1 MFFRIVIVTFFLG
14 VAAFVQIKGTASLPA
29 ASIIYLYYII
39 ILTYFLTF
47 FYLLILRIQEN
58 IQTHV
63 YIQSL
68 IDVAMVTLLVYVTG
82 GIESVYSVLYPLVII
97 YSVLFLERRGGLI
110 IASASGIL
118 YGLLLDFE
126 YYGFIHPVHG
136 PSAVYSHSAGFV
148 FSRIFIHFVSFY
160 IVAFLTSFVV
170 VSEKKLRRLLEE
182 REDAFNRLD
191 LLHRSIIESV
201 DTGILTY
208 DLQGKVK
215 SFNRAAEEITGYR
228 FQDVRGSHLE
238 NLFPGILERLRG
250 EGNDFLKGNGRNRFE
265 LILDRGSD
273 GKKILGF
280 SSSRLSG
287 KEGERIGDILVFQ
300 DLTAVREMEKEVE
313 KSKRLALIGEMSACF
328 AHEMRNPLASISGS
342 IQILQRELKLDD
354 KDMNERLM
362 QIILRGKDQLEGLLK
377 DFLLLARPSLD
388 RNEKLDIKDVIR
400 DVLESVRCTPEWKE
414 EVEVKSDMTSRTA
427 VWGNRTEIRQAV
439 WNLAVNA
446 LQAMIE
452 GGRLEIGSRDVLRDG
467 KRYVEI
473 WIRDEGCGIEEKD
486 LSRVFEPFYTTKEKG
501 SGLGLAIVNR
511 IVESH
516 GGKIEVESDAG
527 KGTRFTVILPSHEEA
542 VDS

>member
-1 MFFRIVIVTFFLG
+1 MFFRVVIVTFFLG
-14 VAAFVQIKGTASLPA
+14 VAAFVQIGGTASLPGV
-29 ASIIYLYYII
+29 SIVYLYYII

-47 FYLLILRIQEN
+47 FYLLLLRIQQN
-58 IQTHV
+58 IGTHV

-68 IDVAMVTLLVYVTG
+68 MDVAMVTLLVFVTG

-97 YSVLFLERRGGLI
+97 YSVLFLDRRGGLI

-126 YYGFIHPVHG
+126 YYGFIHPVQG
-136 PSAVYSHSAGFV
+136 PAAVYRHSAGFV

-182 REDAFNRLD
+182 KEDAFNRLD

-208 DLQGKVK
+208 DLQGTVK
-215 SFNRAAEEITGYR
+215 SFNRAAEEIAGCR
-228 FQDVRGSHLE
+228 FQDVRGLPIE
-238 NLFPGILERLRG
+238 GIFPGIQDRLQG
-250 EGNDFLKGNGRNRFE
+250 KEEDPLKGNGRNRFE
-265 LILDRGSD
+265 LILDRGGR
-273 GKKILGF
+273 GKRILGF

-287 KEGERIGDILVFQ
+287 KAGERIGDILVFQ
-300 DLTAVREMEKEVE
+300 DLTSVRDMERAVERN
-313 KSKRLALIGEMSACF
+313 KRLALIGEMSACL

-342 IQILQRELKLDD
+342 IQMLRRDLRLNE

-377 DFLLLARPSLD
+377 DFLLLARPSMDSHERLD
-388 RNEKLDIKDVIR
+388 MRDIITDVF
-400 DVLESVRCTPEWKE
+400 ESIRCTPDWREA
-414 EVEVKSDMTSRTA
+414 VDVTADMTARAA
-427 VWGNRTEIRQAV
+427 VRGNRMEIRQAV

-446 LQAMIE
+446 LQAMSE
-452 GGRLEIGSRDVLRDG
+452 GGRLEIGSRDVDRDG
-467 KRYVEI
+467 KNYVEI

-486 LSRVFEPFYTTKEKG
+486 LARVFEPFYTTKERG

-516 GGKIEVESDAG
+516 GGKIEVESGAG
-527 KGTRFTVILPSHEEA
+527 KGTRFTVRLPSCEE
-542 VDS
+542 DLES